1 MAFVFHGVGS
11 VSGRTGQ
18 RRVCHRR
25 VGVVR
30 QVEEGPE
37 DYIALGIAVCYK
49 EKVRGELEEVV
60 VVEPLSSATLENI
73 SSMNVP
79 TSYKKITAMKL
90 GEIPELVNDLPGS
103 FIDGDRAVWG
113 ENFQERANAAARTFL
128 RRPEAKI
135 VDFGEI
141 STKVQFSTDRK
152 RILNSSWEPNFEDNV
167 KQDISIDVYNREAD
181 ELANS

>member
-1 MAFVFHGVGS
+1 MAFVFHGVGG
-11 VSGRTGQ
+11 VSGRTRQ
-18 RRVCHRR
+18 RRVCQRR

-30 QVEEGPE
+30 HVEEGPE

-49 EKVRGELEEVV
+49 ERVRGELEEVV

-73 SSMNVP
+73 SSMDVP
-79 TSYKKITAMKL
+79 TSYKKIMGIKL
-90 GEIPELVNDLPGS
+90 GEVPEQVNDLPGS

-128 RRPEAKI
+128 RRPEAKLL
-135 VDFGEI
+135 DLGEI
-141 STKVQFSTDRK
+141 STKIQFSTERK
-152 RILNSSWEPNFEDNV
+152 RILDSTWEPNFDDNV

-181 ELANS
+181 DLANS